1 MIYDGTMNSQM
12 MIKFMKRLIK
22 GADWKM
28 FLILDNLRVHHSK
41 IVKDWVAKHE
51 DVVWLN
57 LLLFIEGLLDVSF
70 GRFNGPE
77 AFFFFRNC
85 QTLGVFPA

>member
-1 MIYDGTMNSQM
+1 
-12 MIKFMKRLIK
+12 MKRLIK

-57 LLLFIEGLLDVSF
+57 LLLLFIEGLLDVSF
-70 GRFNGPE
+70 GRFNDLRLSFSPE
-77 AFFFFRNC
+77 IVKLWESPQHSWGF
-85 QTLGVFPA
+85 TGDY